1 MVYGG
6 EKKSRSIT
14 SVNDGMAWKE
24 RSVCK
29 GSGAAQ
35 SGRTSF
41 SSIWTQLQCFVL
53 LVKCPTMLTARR
65 LQYNRLIKHSI
76 GALATLKAFLT

>member
-14 SVNDGMAWKE
+14 SMIDGTAWKE
-24 RSVCK
+24 RSVGNGK
-29 GSGAAQ
+29 GGAQ

-41 SSIWTQLQCFVL
+41 GSI
-53 LVKCPTMLTARR
+53 
-65 LQYNRLIKHSI
+65 
-76 GALATLKAFLT
+76 

>member
-29 GSGAAQ
+29 GRGAAQ

-41 SSIWTQLQCFVL
+41 SSIWTQLQRFVL
-53 LVKCPTMLTARR
+53 LVKC
-65 LQYNRLIKHSI
+65 
-76 GALATLKAFLT
+76 AFHAHGSKTPIQ